1 MKSKKGKGVSRAEPE
16 QKDEY
21 YTILLKIS
29 VLIPQMNEH
38 FQNYSNIFSSIYKM
52 YTWKYTLIIWQ
63 ILPVFKMPEIQ
74 NYQIIVDNKWQKKLP
89 ELKETQSPLNYSQ
102 RELDYL
108 LLFKRGLHGRKQG
121 LKPSI
126 CHLANVPNTNLK
138 QNFYHFISFLIDY
151 IL

>member
-108 LLFKRGLHGRKQG
+108 LLFKNRLYQFVK
-121 LKPSI
+121 I
-126 CHLANVPNTNLK
+126 
-138 QNFYHFISFLIDY
+138 
-151 IL
+151 